1 MNPGLPL
8 PLMRFWS
15 IDYKSYASQE
25 AACLPCLIWLDA
37 SDCWTVSL
45 FQIRLY
51 GDIFQAH
58 ACSFLL
64 YSDKD
69 EDVSWNVFKL
79 FLST

>member
-1 MNPGLPL
+1 
-8 PLMRFWS
+8 
-15 IDYKSYASQE
+15 
-25 AACLPCLIWLDA
+25 LPCLIWLDA

-51 GDIFQAH
+51 GDIFQGH

-69 EDVSWNVFKL
+69 EDVSWNAFKL
-79 FLST
+79 F